1 MAMLLLLFNNC
12 FESVRDVHYISHR
25 NELLGNRHILDVR
38 QLSPA
43 SYLCVGTEEVLQS
56 WTLDLQFK
64 KKVEPSTTHVINLD
78 TPAHL
83 PSTGR
88 LHGTKKHC
96 NEDQRLQ

>member
-1 MAMLLLLFNNC
+1 MMAMLLLLFNNC

-56 WTLDLQFK
+56 
-64 KKVEPSTTHVINLD
+64 
-78 TPAHL
+78 
-83 PSTGR
+83 
-88 LHGTKKHC
+88 
-96 NEDQRLQ
+96 